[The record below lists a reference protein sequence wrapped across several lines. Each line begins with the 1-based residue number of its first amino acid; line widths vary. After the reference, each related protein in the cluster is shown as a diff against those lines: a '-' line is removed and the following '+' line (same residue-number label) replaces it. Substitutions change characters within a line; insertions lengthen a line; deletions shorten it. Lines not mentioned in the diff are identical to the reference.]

1 MLSILLN
8 IPLWFSIGYSNIFK
22 RFNQLPN
29 LKGVKMAKV
38 ISIINNK
45 GGVGKTTST
54 TAIAEILAMCNK
66 RVLLIDLDAQSNLS
80 MQFHAYIEDSQD
92 VLNGYELP
100 QNKNINDLFRFRYRT
115 KPEVQ
120 DLIVKTNVSGIDII
134 PSSKRHGSTP
144 LSIINNVGNNNII
157 LKKAIQA
164 VSEDYDY
171 ILIDNAPASNIL
183 TVNSMFA
190 SDYVIVPVRIES
202 FSYKGL
208 KETVA
213 SIFYIKAEHDL
224 DNIKFLGAFITQ
236 ANKNTNIYK
245 QTQEAYKMELQERF
259 FDTSIRVDTKISE
272 AETALI
278 PLLERNGNALKDYAQ
293 LLIESGIFDTELNTK
308 LNNYING
315 DK

>member
-1 MLSILLN
+1 MLYTLN
-8 IPLWFSIGYSNIFK
+8 IPLWFSIDNSNT
-22 RFNQLPN
+22 FNWFYQLPN
-29 LKGVKMAKV
+29 LKGETMSKV

-54 TAIAEILAMCNK
+54 TAIAEILAMCDQK
-66 RVLLIDLDAQSNLS
+66 ILLIDLDAQSNLS
-80 MQFHAYIEDSQD
+80 MQFHAYVEDSQD
-92 VLNGYELP
+92 ILNGYELP

-115 KPEVQ
+115 KPEVK
-120 DLIVKTNVSGIDII
+120 DLIVQTNVQNIDII

-144 LSIINNVGNNNII
+144 MNIINNTGNNNII
-157 LKKAIQA
+157 LKKAIQSIA
-164 VSEDYDY
+164 DEYDY

-245 QTQEAYKMELQERF
+245 QTQEAYKLELQERF

-278 PLLERNGNALKDYAQ
+278 PLLERNGNALKDYAE
-293 LLIESGIFDTELNTK
+293 LLIETGILNDELNLK
-308 LNNYING
+308 LNNYVNG

>member
-1 MLSILLN
+1 
-8 IPLWFSIGYSNIFK
+8 
-22 RFNQLPN
+22 
-29 LKGVKMAKV
+29 MAKV

-54 TAIAEILAMCNK
+54 TAIAEILAMCNQK
-66 RVLLIDLDAQSNLS
+66 ILLIDLDAQSNLS

-115 KPEVQ
+115 KPEVK
-120 DLIVKTNVSGIDII
+120 DLIVNTNVQGIDII

-190 SDYVIVPVRIES
+190 SDYVIVPV
-202 FSYKGL
+202 GL

-278 PLLERNGNALKDYAQ
+278 PLLERKGNALKDYAQ

-308 LNNYING
+308 LNNYVIG
-315 DK
+315 DN

>member
-1 MLSILLN
+1 MTLYILN
-8 IPLWFSIGYSNIFK
+8 KPLWFSVDYSNIFK

-54 TAIAEILAMCNK
+54 TAIAEILA
-66 RVLLIDLDAQSNLS
+66 NLS

-115 KPEVQ
+115 KPEVK
-120 DLIVKTNVSGIDII
+120 DLIVNTNVQGIDII

-308 LNNYING
+308 LNNYVIG
-315 DK
+315 DN